1 MAQYRT
7 QSKIIADILATA
19 RDMNTDGRGRGHHHA
34 PEEGERLLQ
43 QDDQAHRRTSSARA
57 SLEEITLEKNAKYRI
72 SDKGMTFLQ
81 AYNQFEDFAQSF
93 GLRL

>member
-19 RDMNTDGRGRGHHHA
+19 RDMNTDGQGVGITTLLRTR
-34 PEEGERLLQ
+34 ERLLQ
-43 QDDQAHRRTSSARA
+43 QDDQAHRRPGGRGLLLEETHGEELEVQDKRQGHDASSRPTSSSRT
-57 SLEEITLEKNAKYRI
+57 SP
-72 SDKGMTFLQ
+72 SP
-81 AYNQFEDFAQSF
+81 S